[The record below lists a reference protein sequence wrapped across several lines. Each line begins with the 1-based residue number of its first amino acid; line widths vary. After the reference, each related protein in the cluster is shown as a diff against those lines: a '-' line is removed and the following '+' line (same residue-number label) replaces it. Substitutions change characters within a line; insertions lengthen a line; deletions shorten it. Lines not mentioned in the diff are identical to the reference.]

1 MGGGLDALVVV
12 DRAYPHALAGVDAG
26 GVHGQVMVCGRTGQR
41 SASHTYVGIQP
52 TEDDV
57 THAAGE
63 FDRHHA
69 LLDPLQR
76 RAEAAMVMLG

>member
-1 MGGGLDALVVV
+1 MVVV

-41 SASHTYVGIQP
+41 SASRDVRAFILR

-69 LLDPLQR
+69 LLDILQR